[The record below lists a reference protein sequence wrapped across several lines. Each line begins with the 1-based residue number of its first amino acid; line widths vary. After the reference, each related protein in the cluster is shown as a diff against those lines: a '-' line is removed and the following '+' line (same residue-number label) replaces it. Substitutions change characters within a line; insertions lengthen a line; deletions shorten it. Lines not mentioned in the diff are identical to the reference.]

1 MSSSITKNTTI
12 SNDNKEKVKNKKINT
27 FSKNKSHKLFIHHKN
42 TVKNNNKINS
52 TNNNKTTT
60 TSNYNNY
67 SNQLNI
73 NTLLEFEFFFNE
85 SQNKDVHT
93 KQKTNNKL
101 KNEIK
106 DNNNSSISNNSSFTN
121 IKNNPFNSHM
131 NNILLLKRK
140 YYDNKYKNKQP
151 SRQILLKRKFCQ
163 KNFDIFLQSV
173 QKHQIK
179 KETKINYI
187 RSKSIEKESSEI
199 KKHPEMSKHSILL
212 LTTINRKPL
221 YQKRPLNEVK
231 SIDNIV
237 RSFYYKN
244 FDEGNDNSFIKKPD
258 INSRTLDEKF
268 SKFYQDNIKW
278 KKSIEEKNN
287 LKRNNNRQRYEEKI
301 RKYSFKPL
309 LDKNSIN
316 IIDKLNRFKGIDNNI
331 NNDLTNYR
339 DEKELINRFKS
350 KLKPIIYNN
359 YYNSINK
366 PIINKRSPF
375 MQRNKSDNDMRKKTY
390 HNYDYIYKKR
400 QIKKNENYKL
410 NYTINEKKYQD
421 TKKEK
426 KKDED
431 NKKMNKK
438 YIKNK
443 DKDLCLIKKLKEL
456 KKDKKVKKIELYKL
470 NIRQGMAWNQDV
482 FNKIIP
488 KQKCGHIIEGLL

>member
-12 SNDNKEKVKNKKINT
+12 SNDNKEKVKNKKIST
-27 FSKNKSHKLFIHHKN
+27 FSKNKSHKLFIHQKN
-42 TVKNNNKINS
+42 IVKNNNKINS

-60 TSNYNNY
+60 ASNYNNY
-67 SNQLNI
+67 NNQLNI

-93 KQKTNNKL
+93 KQNTNNKL
-101 KNEIK
+101 KNENK
-106 DNNNSSISNNSSFTN
+106 NKNNSPTSNNSSFTN

-163 KNFDIFLQSV
+163 ENFDIFLQSV

-179 KETKINYI
+179 KETNINNI
-187 RSKSIEKESSEI
+187 RSKSLEKESSEI

-212 LTTINRKPL
+212 LKTINRKPL
-221 YQKRPLNEVK
+221 YQKRPLNELK
-231 SIDNIV
+231 NIDNIIKN
-237 RSFYYKN
+237 FYYEN
-244 FDEGNDNSFIKKPD
+244 FDDSNDSSFIKQPAID
-258 INSRTLDEKF
+258 SRTLNEKF

-287 LKRNNNRQRYEEKI
+287 LKRNNNIQKYEEKI
-301 RKYSFKPL
+301 RKYSFKPI

-316 IIDKLNRFKGIDNNI
+316 IVDKLNRLKNIGNDI
-331 NNDLTNYR
+331 NNNLNYYK
-339 DEKELINRFKS
+339 DEKEFINRFKS

-366 PIINKRSPF
+366 SFINKRSAF
-375 MQRNKSDNDMRKKTY
+375 IQRNKSDNDMRKKTY
-390 HNYDYIYKKR
+390 HNYDYIYKMR

-410 NYTINEKKYQD
+410 NYTMNEKKYKHN
-421 TKKEK
+421 KKEK

-438 YIKNK
+438 YINKK
-443 DKDLCLIKKLKEL
+443 DKDLRLIKKLKEL
-456 KKDKKVKKIELYKL
+456 KIDKKVKKIELYKL

-482 FNKIIP
+482 INNIIP